1 MEIERV
7 EEIRKRKLFTQ
18 SELAKSIG
26 ITTTGYQKMIK
37 SGDLKVSTLENIC
50 AVLGVNISAF
60 FTEKS
65 LVAEPV
71 SVYQK
76 GKITRMQLNPT
87 DKITIDL
94 RQKVLEITAK
104 EV

>member
-1 MEIERV
+1 VEIERL

-26 ITTTGYQKMIK
+26 ITTTGYQKMLK

-50 AVLGVNISAF
+50 AALGVNISSF

-65 LVAEPV
+65 LVSEPNV
-71 SVYQK
+71 GYEKSK
-76 GKITRMQLNPT
+76 TTRLQLDPS
-87 DKITIDL
+87 DKITIDMRL
-94 RQKVLEITAK
+94 RVLEITGK
-104 EV
+104 